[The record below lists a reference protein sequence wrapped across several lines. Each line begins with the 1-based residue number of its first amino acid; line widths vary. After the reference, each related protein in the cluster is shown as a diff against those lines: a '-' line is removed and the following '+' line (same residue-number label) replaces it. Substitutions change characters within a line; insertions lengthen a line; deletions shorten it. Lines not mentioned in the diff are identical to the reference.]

1 MKIVV
6 GSDKAGYPLKESII
20 EMLKVQGHEI
30 LDAGTT
36 DPEQPRP
43 HNVTG
48 PAAAELLKSG
58 EAERGI
64 LICGTGMG
72 MAMAANKNKGVYAAV
87 VESVYAAEYSRKI
100 NDANVLCL
108 GAFLVG
114 ETMAKEMVNV
124 FLKTEF
130 VQDFPEWRV
139 DFLTKQKEILETHE
153 EQVFK

>member
-6 GSDKAGYPLKESII
+6 GSDKAGYLLKESII
-20 EMLKVQGHEI
+20 EMLKEQGHES
-30 LDAGTT
+30 LDVGTT
-36 DPEQPRP
+36 EPEQPRP

-58 EAERGI
+58 KAERGI

-87 VESVYAAEYSRKI
+87 VESVYTAEYGRKI

-130 VQDFPEWRV
+130 VQDFPKWRV